1 MSSNLQKFSFAA
13 TFSILSMIVVS
24 SIFILTNQYY
34 YNFNNFNNSKSKMG
48 NNDKV
53 GEMLSS
59 FVGSHNL
66 YKNKIVL
73 HHRILHHRY
82 LMVTL
87 VPPYR
92 YCRIHLLKRRLDLI
106 PWSILLGS
114 CVVIVGKMVLLGQDV
129 MIRT

>member
-1 MSSNLQKFSFAA
+1 MSSNLQKFSFVA

-59 FVGSHNL
+59 FVGAAIIFIRIRSF
-66 YKNKIVL
+66 L

-114 CVVIVGKMVLLGQDV
+114 CVVQ
-129 MIRT
+129 